1 MTDITINDNEFKS
14 INQIKEHKKKLKEKK
29 PLEQHVI
36 EIRKNNMLK
45 ALEKRKE
52 NYEKRNKLKVI
63 EHNIS
68 ELINHHNSSDD
79 GEPDDI
85 IIPKTT
91 QKPIKKLPTTSPVT
105 KISNEINDDVI
116 YKKEKENNND
126 YKQMM
131 DLMNN
136 TITNIN
142 KKVEKLYTLKKY
154 KQPKQMQQ
162 PLQNSN
168 SNNRSSTDNLLE
180 AIKNKMLNN

>member
-1 MTDITINDNEFKS
+1 MTDITINDNEYKS
-14 INQIKEHKKKLKEKK
+14 INQIKEHKKKIKEKK

-79 GEPDDI
+79 GEPDEI
-85 IIPKTT
+85 II
-91 QKPIKKLPTTSPVT
+91 QKPIKKLITPSPSPSP
-105 KISNEINDDVI
+105 IINEVNND

-126 YKQMM
+126 YKQII

-136 TITNIN
+136 TISNIN
-142 KKVEKLYTLKKY
+142 KKVEKLYTLKKH
-154 KQPKQMQQ
+154 KQPKQIQQ
-162 PLQNSN
+162 TLQNSN